1 VLIFAVRN
9 REKGLYLSPQTERSP
24 GPRESAGAP
33 APGPTLDA
41 KTARKLILSSL
52 DEDKAEDVVAIDIA
66 GKSSVAD
73 TLIVA
78 SGRSQRHVGAL
89 AEHIMEKIKESGGS
103 VRAEGLPHCD
113 WVLLDAGDVIVHLFR
128 PEVRA
133 FYNIEKIW
141 TPAPAAPS
149 AA

>member
-1 VLIFAVRN
+1 MLSFVR
-9 REKGLYLSPQTERSP
+9 RWQQKERYLSLQPERLPRARQTRSTDDGKP
-24 GPRESAGAP
+24 GLSAEA
-33 APGPTLDA
+33 AA
-41 KTARKLILSSL
+41 ALILASL
-52 DEDKAEDVVAIDIA
+52 DEDKAEEIVSIDIA

-73 TLIVA
+73 KIVVA

-89 AEHIMEKIKESGGS
+89 ADHIIEKIKEAGGT
-103 VRAEGLPHCD
+103 VRAEGMAGGD

-141 TPAPAAPS
+141 TPPPAKPS